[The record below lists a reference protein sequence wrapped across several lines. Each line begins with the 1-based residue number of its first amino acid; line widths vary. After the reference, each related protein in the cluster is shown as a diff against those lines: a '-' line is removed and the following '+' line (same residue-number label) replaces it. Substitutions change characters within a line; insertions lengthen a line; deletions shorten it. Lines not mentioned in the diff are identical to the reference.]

1 MPLMTHL
8 INDYKS
14 HGNPA
19 VDREDFNRLLV
30 HNVIYFIYLAI
41 GGFVLIY
48 IVTVGFIY
56 TSTHITSAVRKEYF
70 AALLRQNITF
80 LDNVGTGE
88 NPRDWNSPHSRYES
102 DIKIACTLT
111 GLAILFAAFVVGFV
125 KYR

>member
-1 MPLMTHL
+1 L
-8 INDYKS
+8 INDFKS

-41 GGFVLIY
+41 RGFVLIY

-56 TSTHITSAVRKEYF
+56 TSTHITSAVREEYF
-70 AALLRQNITF
+70 AAFLRQNITF

-88 NPRDWNSPHSRYES
+88 NPRDWNSPQSRYES
-102 DIKIACTLT
+102 DIKIVWTLT
-111 GLAILFAAFVVGFV
+111 GLAIFFAAFVVGFV
-125 KYR
+125 KNR

>member
-1 MPLMTHL
+1 L

-19 VDREDFNRLLV
+19 ADREDFNRLLV

-125 KYR
+125 EYR